1 MVRSPGPVFWWPER
15 GSLVKVLV
23 AGGAGFVGSHL
34 CARLLDEGHDVLCVD
49 NLVTGSERNIAALVD
64 HPQFEYLR
72 QDITE
77 PFTASADAIFHLASP
92 ASPVGYWEHP
102 FMTIRANT
110 AGTFTLLDI
119 ARDSKARFLIS
130 STSEIYGDPLEHP
143 QTEEYRGNV
152 DPTGPRACYDESK
165 RLGETITTEYRRHYG
180 VDTRI
185 VRVFNTYGPHSQL
198 DDGRMIPNFIVQAVS
213 GGPITVHGSGSQ
225 TRSICYVDDLV
236 DGLVRAMFTPETT
249 GGIFNLGNP
258 EEHSVLEWAQMIR
271 RLADSRSEIRHEAQ
285 RQDDPSRRCP
295 DISKARRVLGW
306 NPRVGPEEGLRRT
319 IEWFRVEMAR
329 TGALASTEVG

>member
-1 MVRSPGPVFWWPER
+1 M
-15 GSLVKVLV
+15 KVLV

-143 QTEEYRGNV
+143 QT
-152 DPTGPRACYDESK
+152 
-165 RLGETITTEYRRHYG
+165 
-180 VDTRI
+180 
-185 VRVFNTYGPHSQL
+185 
-198 DDGRMIPNFIVQAVS
+198 
-213 GGPITVHGSGSQ
+213 
-225 TRSICYVDDLV
+225 
-236 DGLVRAMFTPETT
+236 
-249 GGIFNLGNP
+249 
-258 EEHSVLEWAQMIR
+258 
-271 RLADSRSEIRHEAQ
+271 
-285 RQDDPSRRCP
+285 
-295 DISKARRVLGW
+295 
-306 NPRVGPEEGLRRT
+306 
-319 IEWFRVEMAR
+319 
-329 TGALASTEVG
+329 